1 MAKVRE
7 IVVRTLAELLAEVE
21 RLQDTAQSS
30 LWYRG
35 VGNAKYKLI
44 PALYRHKKITG
55 ADELAS
61 LERQLMTRFRQ
72 RSLPYH
78 DRPLDDDWD
87 ALFFMQH
94 YGVPTRLLDW
104 TENPFVAVHFA
115 LMSAKSSVAA
125 SGKAT
130 FEADAALWILDPVEW
145 NRHALR
151 HISYAGGVL
160 APGDEALKSYR
171 PTPGFSGMQ
180 NLPVAIYGAHN
191 SPRIVAQQ
199 GVFTVFGRDATAM
212 EDAFNKDGFH
222 ESYLTK
228 VVFGKGVIQGMKKT
242 LLGHGVTESVVF
254 PDLEGLARETKRIF
268 GFEG

>member
-1 MAKVRE
+1 MASARE
-7 IVVRTLAELLAEVE
+7 VVVRTLGELLAEVE
-21 RLQDTAQSS
+21 RLQGTAQGS

-35 VGNAKYKLI
+35 VGNGKYKLV
-44 PALYRHKKITG
+44 PALYRHKKIKG
-55 ADELAS
+55 ADDLAS

-78 DRPLDDDWD
+78 DRPLGDDWD

-115 LMSAKSSVAA
+115 LMSAKSSISAAGKVA
-125 SGKAT
+125 

-151 HISYAGGVL
+151 HVSYAGGVL

-199 GVFTVFGRDATAM
+199 GVFTVFGREATAM
-212 EDAFNKDGFH
+212 EDAFNKDGFPAAC
-222 ESYLTK
+222 LTK
-228 VVFGKGVIQGMKKT
+228 LIVGKGAIQSMRKA
-242 LLGHGVTESVVF
+242 LLSHGVTESVVF